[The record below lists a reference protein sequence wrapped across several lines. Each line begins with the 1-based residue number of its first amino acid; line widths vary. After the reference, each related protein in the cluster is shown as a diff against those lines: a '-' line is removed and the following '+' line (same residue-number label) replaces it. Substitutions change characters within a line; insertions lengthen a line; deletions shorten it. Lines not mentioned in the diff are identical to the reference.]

1 MLKGL
6 DLETLPVDRA
16 LNAVYMLLIENM
28 DTDARLVF
36 DDAIFRVDPLPGQ
49 VKTEPKDQKP
59 SWWIEDEA
67 AAHRSTMSEINKL
80 QGG

>member
-6 DLETLPVDRA
+6 DLETLPTDRA
-16 LNAVYMLLIENM
+16 LNAVYMMLIENM
-28 DTDARLVF
+28 DEGARLAF

-49 VKTEPKDQKP
+49 IKAAPKDQKP

-67 AAHRSTMSEINKL
+67 AAHRGTMAEINKL